1 MIVLI
6 VWVQAPATRR
16 PASRDMDARL
26 AKGHSSEKVGTNVV
40 FDVMPRVGAPVQIG
54 LIETMR
60 AREGQ
65 VPWLGRHLARLRAS
79 LAALGAPEP
88 PGDLADLVRF
98 AVGTGDRVV
107 RLQLTDGH
115 PEIATRAV
123 SAEQAIDVVVATEVH
138 QPYPHK
144 TTLREQFGRAL
155 AHARLM
161 RAHDAVLVSAEGLVA
176 EGTAWNLFWWE
187 DGSLCTPAEDIGIL
201 PGLGRKRVMELTD
214 VKEARVPVA
223 ALAGHSLFLTNAVRG
238 IVEIGVFGGAP
249 VPRDP
254 RTAELASGFWSY

>member
-1 MIVLI
+1 MGAGTGN
-6 VWVQAPATRR
+6 QETGDCEDERAAAHGP
-16 PASRDMDARL
+16 
-26 AKGHSSEKVGTNVV
+26 SSEVVGPNVV
-40 FDVMPRVGAPVQIG
+40 FGVMPRVGAPVQIG

-60 AREGQ
+60 AREGR
-65 VPWLGRHLARLRAS
+65 VPWLGRHLARLTAS

-88 PGDLADLVRF
+88 PGDLADLVRL

-115 PEIATRAV
+115 LEIATRDLSV
-123 SAEQAIDVVVATEVH
+123 EQAITVVVASEVH

-144 TTLREQFGRAL
+144 TTRREQFGRAL
-155 AHARLM
+155 AHARIAG
-161 RAHDAVLVSAEGLVA
+161 AHDAVLVSAEGLVA

-187 DGSLCTPAEDIGIL
+187 DGSLRTPAEDIGIL

-223 ALAGHSLFLTNAVRG
+223 ALAGRSLFLTNAVRG
-238 IVEIGVFGGAP
+238 IVEIGVFAGEP

-254 RTAELASGFWSY
+254 RTAELSFAFWPD